1 MQKKIYQMQL
11 SGTDLTLETGELAQF
26 ANGAVLVRYGDTVVL
41 TTVTASTEPREGIDF
56 FPLSVDYEEK
66 MYSVGKI
73 PGGFL
78 KREGRPT
85 ENAVLTARSIDR
97 PIRPLFPDDLRNDV
111 VVNNLVLSV
120 DHDHSP
126 QVAALIGTS
135 AAISI
140 SDIPWRG
147 PVAGVQVAIVDGQ
160 VIVNPDLENASQ
172 SDLDLFLAGSET
184 KICMIE
190 AGANEVTDE
199 KMLEAI
205 EEGHKVISDICQLI
219 KRMQDE
225 IGKEKFSYVSK
236 KAPAEVLDAVRDR
249 YREAMR
255 QAVLSA
261 DKTVRD
267 QAVGQLADQVR
278 AYVEEAYPDFSGQTA
293 QVMDELEMGVVRD
306 YLLNEKRRVDGRA
319 LDQIRPLSAQLDLL
333 PRVHGSALFTRG
345 QTQVLTICTLG
356 TVDDAQRL
364 DGVDTRESKRYMH
377 QYNFPAYSVG
387 EARPNR
393 SPGRREIGHG
403 ALAER
408 ALVPVLPSMEEFP
421 YAIRC
426 VSEVTMSNGSTS
438 QASVC
443 SSSLALMAAG
453 VPIKKPVAGIS
464 SGLIIDPE
472 NEDRYLV
479 FMDIQGI
486 EDFFGDMDFKV
497 AGTKDGIT
505 AIQVDIKVD
514 GLSLDI
520 VRDAFAMTKKGR
532 MQILDGTMNPL
543 IDKPRTELSPFAP
556 KIDQVDIP
564 SDKIRDVIGTGG
576 KVIRRIVELTGTEI
590 DVEEDGPVGHVYIAS
605 TDTEA
610 REKAIA
616 IVRAIVFDPE
626 PGTVFDGTVTRLMTF
641 GAFVEIAPG
650 KEGLVHISKMAWHRV
665 NSVEDVLAVG
675 DSVKVVVSEI
685 DDQGRLN
692 LSMRDLM
699 EKPEGY
705 VEREDEGGRGGRR
718 SDSGSRGGR
727 GDYRRNDRGGR
738 DSGRDGGRSS
748 YRDGGRDRG
757 PRRDYEDRSSK
768 RDSNDRS
775 SSRDSEDRSER
786 RGDPRKERSF

>member
-1 MQKKIYQMQL
+1 MQKRIFETELGGAPL
-11 SGTDLTLETGELAQF
+11 SLETGELAQF
-26 ANGAVLVRYGDTVVL
+26 ANGAVLVRYGDTVIL
-41 TTVTASTEPREGIDF
+41 TTVTASTQPREGIDF

-111 VVNNLVLSV
+111 VVNNLILSV

-135 AAISI
+135 AAIHI
-140 SDIPWRG
+140 SDIPWGG
-147 PVAGVQVAIVDGQ
+147 PVAGVQIALVDDE
-160 VIVNPDLENASQ
+160 VILNPTLEEMEKSA
-172 SDLDLFLAGSET
+172 LDLFLAGT
-184 KICMIE
+184 KDKICMIE
-190 AGANEVTDE
+190 AGADEVKDE

-205 EEGHKVISDICQLI
+205 EKGQQVINELCLVIEHM
-219 KRMQDE
+219 RDE
-225 IGKEKFSYVSK
+225 IGHEKFSYESK
-236 KAPAEVLDAVRDR
+236 KAPKELFDDVLAR
-249 YREAMR
+249 YREGMR
-255 QAVLSA
+255 KAVLSP
-261 DKTVRD
+261 DKSVRD
-267 QAVGQLADQVR
+267 QAVRALSADIKS
-278 AYVEEAYPDFSGQTA
+278 YLETEHEAHLGFA
-293 QVMDELEMGVVRD
+293 AEVIDELEKYVVRD
-306 YLLNEKRRVDGRA
+306 YLLNEQRRVDGRGLDEIRA
-319 LDQIRPLSAQLDLL
+319 LSGKVDLF

-345 QTQVLTICTLG
+345 QTQVMTICTLG

-408 ALVPVLPSMEEFP
+408 ALVPVLPDLDEFP

-438 QASVC
+438 QAAVC
-443 SSSLALMAAG
+443 ASSLALMAAG

-464 SGLIIDPE
+464 SGLMIDPE
-472 NEDRYLV
+472 DTDRYLV

-497 AGTKDGIT
+497 AGTVDGIT

-514 GLSLDI
+514 GLTHDI
-520 VRDAFAMTKKGR
+520 IRDAFAMTKKGR
-532 MQILDGTMNPL
+532 LQILEETMNPIL
-543 IDKPRTELSPFAP
+543 AEARDELSPFAP
-556 KIDQVDIP
+556 KIDQIDIP
-564 SDKIRDVIGTGG
+564 SDKIRDVIGSGG
-576 KVIRRIVELTGTEI
+576 KVIRRIVELSGAQI
-590 DVEEDGPVGHVYIAS
+590 DVEEEGQVGHVYVAS
-605 TDTEA
+605 TDADA
-610 REKAIA
+610 RKKALDI
-616 IVRAIVFDPE
+616 IRAIVFDPE
-626 PGTVFDGTVTRLMTF
+626 PGTIFDAVVTRLMNF

-650 KEGLVHISKMAWHRV
+650 KEGLVHISKMAWDRV
-665 NSVEDVLAVG
+665 DKVEDVVAVG
-675 DSVKVVVSEI
+675 DPVRVIVSEI

-692 LSMRDLM
+692 LSMRDLT

-705 VEREDEGGRGGRR
+705 VEREDNRSGGRGGGRR
-718 SDSGSRGGR
+718 SDSTRGGR
-727 GDYRRNDRGGR
+727 DFRRNDRGGDR
-738 DSGRDGGRSS
+738 PQR
-748 YRDGGRDRG
+748 RDRS
-757 PRRDYEDRSSK
+757 DRGG
-768 RDSNDRS
+768 
-775 SSRDSEDRSER
+775 EQ
-786 RGDPRKERSF
+786 RGEPRKERHF

>member
-472 NEDRYLV
+472 NEDHYLV

>member
-1 MQKKIYQMQL
+1 MQKKIYKMQL

-147 PVAGVQVAIVDGQ
+147 PVAGVQVAIVDDQ

-249 YREAMR
+249 YRDAMR

-278 AYVEEAYPDFSGQTA
+278 TYVEEAYPDFSGQTA

-610 REKAIA
+610 REKAMA

-650 KEGLVHISKMAWHRV
+650 KEGLVHISKMAWQRV
-665 NSVEDVLAVG
+665 NAVEDVLAVG
-675 DSVKVVVSEI
+675 DPVKVVVSEI

-705 VEREDEGGRGGRR
+705 VEREDDGGRGGRR

-727 GDYRRNDRGGR
+727 SDYRRNDRGSREGGR
-738 DSGRDGGRSS
+738 EGGRSS
-748 YRDGGRDRG
+748 YRDSGRDRG
-757 PRRDYEDRSSK
+757 PRRD
-768 RDSNDRS
+768 SNDRGS
-775 SSRDSEDRSER
+775 NRDNENRGER

>member
-1 MQKKIYQMQL
+1 MQKRIYQTQL
-11 SGTDLTLETGELAQF
+11 SGTNLTLETGELAQF

-41 TTVTASTEPREGIDF
+41 TTVTASSQPREGIDF

-111 VVNNLVLSV
+111 VVNNLILSV

-147 PVAGVQVAIVDGQ
+147 PVAGVQLAIVDDK
-160 VIVNPDLENASQ
+160 VIVNPDLEAYKA
-172 SDLDLFLAGSET
+172 SDLDLFLAGT
-184 KICMIE
+184 HDKICMIE

-199 KMLEAI
+199 KVMEAI
-205 EEGHKVISDICQLI
+205 EEGHKVIQELCQLI
-219 KRMQDE
+219 QTMQSE
-225 IGKEKFSYVSK
+225 IGKEKFTYESK
-236 KAPAEVLDAVRDR
+236 KASAEVLEAVRDR
-249 YREAMR
+249 YREDMR

-261 DKTVRD
+261 DKSVRD
-267 QAVGQLADQVR
+267 KAVGELADQVK
-278 AYVEEAYPDFSGQTA
+278 AFIEDNYADYSGQTS

-306 YLLNEKRRVDGRA
+306 YLLNEERRVDGRG
-319 LDQIRPLSAQLDLL
+319 LHEIRALSAQLDLL

-408 ALVPVLPSMEEFP
+408 ALIPVLPDMDEFP

-453 VPIKKPVAGIS
+453 VPIKKAVAGIS
-464 SGLIIDPE
+464 SGLIIDPD

-497 AGTKDGIT
+497 AGTNDGIT

-532 MQILDGTMNPL
+532 MQILDEAMNPV
-543 IDKPRTELSPFAP
+543 IAEPRAELSPFAP
-556 KIDQVDIP
+556 KIDQIDIP

-576 KVIRRIVELTGTEI
+576 KVIRRIVELTETQI
-590 DVEEDGPVGHVYIAS
+590 DVEEDGPIGHVYVAS

-616 IVRAIVFDPE
+616 IIKAIVFDPE

-650 KEGLVHISKMAWHRV
+650 KEGLVHISKMAWERV
-665 NSVEDVLAVG
+665 NTVEDVLAVG
-675 DSVKVVVSEI
+675 DPVKVVVSEI

-705 VEREDEGGRGGRR
+705 VEREDEGSGGRGGRR
-718 SDSGSRGGR
+718 SDGGR
-727 GDYRRNDRGGR
+727 SGGRDFRRNDRGGR
-738 DSGRDGGRSS
+738 DGGRDSGRSSYRGGGRDGGR
-748 YRDGGRDRG
+748 D
-757 PRRDYEDRSSK
+757 
-768 RDSNDRS
+768 
-775 SSRDSEDRSER
+775 SSRDSNRDRAPRRDNDDRGGR

>member
-1 MQKKIYQMQL
+1 MQKRIFETELQGAPL
-11 SGTDLTLETGELAQF
+11 SLETGELAQF

-41 TTVTASTEPREGIDF
+41 TTVTASSQPREGIDF

-111 VVNNLVLSV
+111 VVNNLILSV

-135 AAISI
+135 AAIHI
-140 SDIPWRG
+140 SDIPWGG
-147 PVAGVQVAIVDGQ
+147 PVAGVQIALIEDE
-160 VIVNPDLENASQ
+160 VIINPTLEQTEQ
-172 SDLDLFLAGSET
+172 SDLDLFLAGT
-184 KICMIE
+184 KDKICMIE
-190 AGANEVTDE
+190 AGANEVKDE

-205 EEGHKVISDICQLI
+205 EKGQKVISEVCHMIDGM
-219 KRMQDE
+219 RDE
-225 IGKEKFSYVSK
+225 IGKEKFSYESK
-236 KAPAEVLDAVRDR
+236 KAPKALFDEVLAR
-249 YREAMR
+249 YRDGMR
-255 QAVLSA
+255 EAVLSA
-261 DKTVRD
+261 DKSVRD
-267 QAVGQLADQVR
+267 QAVGALSADIKNFI
-278 AYVEEAYPDFSGQTA
+278 ATEHEADAGFTSE
-293 QVMDELEMGVVRD
+293 VIDELEMYVVRE
-306 YLLNEKRRVDGRA
+306 YLLNEQRRVDGRGLDEIRA
-319 LDQIRPLSAQLDLL
+319 LTAKVDLL
-333 PRVHGSALFTRG
+333 PRVHGSALFSRG

-364 DGVDTRESKRYMH
+364 DGVDTKESKRYMH

-408 ALVPVLPSMEEFP
+408 ALLPVLPSLEEFP
-421 YAIRC
+421 YSMRL

-453 VPIKKPVAGIS
+453 VPISKPVAGIS
-464 SGLIIDPE
+464 SGLMIDPE
-472 NEDRYLV
+472 DTDRYIV

-497 AGTKDGIT
+497 AGTVDGIT

-514 GLSLDI
+514 GLTLDI
-520 VRDAFAMTKKGR
+520 IRDAFRMTKKGR
-532 MQILDGTMNPL
+532 LQILEEAMNPV
-543 IDKPRTELSPFAP
+543 IAEARAELSPFAP

-564 SDKIRDVIGTGG
+564 SDKIRDVIGSGG
-576 KVIRRIVELTGTEI
+576 KVIRRIVELSGAQI
-590 DVEEDGPVGHVYIAS
+590 DVEEEGQVGHVYVSS
-605 TDTEA
+605 TDAEA
-610 REKAIA
+610 RKKAID
-616 IVRAIVFDPE
+616 IIRAIVFDPE
-626 PGTVFDGTVTRLMTF
+626 PGTIFDAVVTRLMNF

-650 KEGLVHISKMAWHRV
+650 KEGLVHISKMAWERV
-665 NSVEDVLAVG
+665 NQVEDVVAVG
-675 DSVKVVVSEI
+675 DHVKVIVSEI

-705 VEREDEGGRGGRR
+705 VEREDDRSGGRGGGRR
-718 SDSGSRGGR
+718 PDSRGGR
-727 GDYRRNDRGGR
+727 DFKRN
-738 DSGRDGGRSS
+738 
-748 YRDGGRDRG
+748 DRG
-757 PRRDYEDRSSK
+757 PRRDSNRGGEK
-768 RDSNDRS
+768 RG
-775 SSRDSEDRSER
+775 E
-786 RGDPRKERSF
+786 PRKERHF

>member
-249 YREAMR
+249 YRDAMR

-610 REKAIA
+610 REKAMA

-650 KEGLVHISKMAWHRV
+650 KEGLVHISKMAWQRV
-665 NSVEDVLAVG
+665 NAVEDVLAVG
-675 DSVKVVVSEI
+675 DPVKVVVSEI

-727 GDYRRNDRGGR
+727 SDYRRNDRGGR
-738 DSGRDGGRSS
+738 EGGRSS
-748 YRDGGRDRG
+748 YRDSGRDRG
-757 PRRDYEDRSSK
+757 PRRD
-768 RDSNDRS
+768 SNDRNS
-775 SSRDSEDRSER
+775 NRDSEDRSER

>member
-1 MQKKIYQMQL
+1 MQKRIYQTEL
-11 SGTDLTLETGELAQF
+11 SGTNLTIETGELAQF
-26 ANGAVLVRYGDTVVL
+26 ANGAVLVRYGDTVIL
-41 TTVTASTEPREGIDF
+41 TTVTASAEPREGIDF

-111 VVNNLVLSV
+111 VVNNLILSV

-135 AAISI
+135 AAIAI

-147 PVAGVQVAIVDGQ
+147 PVAGVQVAVVDGK
-160 VIVNPDLENASQ
+160 VIVNPDLENYQ
-172 SDLDLFLAGSET
+172 NSDLDLFLAGTED

-190 AGANEVTDE
+190 AGANELTDE

-205 EEGHKVISDICQLI
+205 EEGHKIISDLC
-219 KRMQDE
+219 RMISTMQRE
-225 IGKEKFSYVSK
+225 IGKEKFEYQSNNV
-236 KAPAEVLDAVRDR
+236 PGDLFEAVRDR
-249 YREAMR
+249 FRDDMA
-255 QAVLSA
+255 QAILSA
-261 DKTVRD
+261 DKSVRD
-267 QAVGQLADQVR
+267 QNVSKVAGEIR
-278 AYVEEAYPDFSGQTA
+278 AFMEENYPDQAGMTA
-293 QVMDELEMGVVRD
+293 QVVDDLEKLVVRH
-306 YLLNEKRRVDGRA
+306 YLLNENRRVDGRG
-319 LDQIRPLSAQLDLL
+319 LHEIRPLSAKIDLL

-345 QTQVLTICTLG
+345 QTQVMTICTLG

-364 DGVDTRESKRYMH
+364 DGVDVRESKRYMH

-408 ALVPVLPSMEEFP
+408 ALVPVLPDMDEFP

-464 SGLIIDPE
+464 SGLIIDPDQ
-472 NEDRYLV
+472 EDRYLV

-497 AGTKDGIT
+497 AGTRDGIT
-505 AIQVDIKVD
+505 AVQVDIKVD
-514 GLSLDI
+514 GLSMDI
-520 VRDAFAMTKKGR
+520 VRDAFDLTRKGR
-532 MQILDGTMNPL
+532 IQILDEAMNPV
-543 IDKPRTELSPFAP
+543 IAEPREELSPFAP
-556 KIDQVDIP
+556 KIDQIDIP

-576 KVIRRIVELTGTEI
+576 KVIRKIVELTGCEI
-590 DVEEDGPVGHVYIAS
+590 DVEEDGPIGHVYIAS

-610 REKAIA
+610 REKAMA
-616 IVRAIVFDPE
+616 IIRAIVFDPE

-650 KEGLVHISKMAWHRV
+650 KEGLVHISKMAWDRV
-665 NSVEDVLAVG
+665 NQVEDVLAVG
-675 DSVKVVVSEI
+675 DPVRVVVSEI

-705 VEREDEGGRGGRR
+705 VERDDEGSRGGRR
-718 SDSGSRGGR
+718 SDGPRGGR
-727 GDYRRNDRGGR
+727 DFRRSDRGGR
-738 DSGRDGGRSS
+738 DGGRPSYRGSSRDSGGRDS
-748 YRDGGRDRG
+748 GRDRG
-757 PRRDYEDRSSK
+757 PRRDGDDRSG
-768 RDSNDRS
+768 
-775 SSRDSEDRSER
+775 R